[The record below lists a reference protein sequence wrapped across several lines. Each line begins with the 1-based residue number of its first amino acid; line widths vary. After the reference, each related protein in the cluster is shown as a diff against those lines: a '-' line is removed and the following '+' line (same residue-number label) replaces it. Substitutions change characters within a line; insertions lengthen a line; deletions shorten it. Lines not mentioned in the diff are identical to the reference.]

1 MASYTEHLELL
12 KKDPVADGADTFN
25 IQTMLNDNWD
35 KIDDAVAKK
44 ADLGEDG
51 KVIPSQM
58 PAMNYDPAGSAAAVQ
73 VNLAAHMADKNN
85 PHGLD
90 AGDVGARP
98 NTWVPAWGDVTGK
111 PGTFPPSGH
120 NHDASQITSGIL
132 SAARGGTGVGS
143 IAELVA
149 LLKSNNVP
157 QVYVGSYIGTGTYG
171 PDNPTSIT
179 VPFAP
184 KFVSILNFT
193 EGGNILTSNL
203 TKTCLTIATDQ
214 LTTTPAIG
222 KGFGTYINT
231 DSSYGYKSADGKTIY
246 WYIGPNNSFD
256 WRQFNGNGTKY
267 YFIAV
272 A

>member
-25 IQTMLNDNWD
+25 IQTMLNDNWE
-35 KIDDAVAKK
+35 KIDAAVAGK
-44 ADLGEDG
+44 ADVGEDG
-51 KVIPSQM
+51 KIPASQL
-58 PAMNYDPAGSAAAVQ
+58 PEMNYDPAGSAAAVQ

-120 NHDASQITSGIL
+120 THDASQIVSGIL
-132 SAARGGTGVGS
+132 SPARGGTGVGS
-143 IAELVA
+143 IAELIS
-149 LLKSNNVP
+149 LLQSNGIP
-157 QVYVGSYIGTGTYG
+157 RVYIGSYIGTGTYG

-184 KFVSILNFT
+184 KFVSILNFV
-193 EGGNILTSNL
+193 GANILTSEDRL
-203 TKTCLTIATDQ
+203 TCLTIAMDQ
-214 LTTTPAIG
+214 LTTSPQRG
-222 KGFGTYINT
+222 KGFGTYLNV
-231 DSSYGYKSADGKTIY
+231 DSSYGYKSADGKTIS

-256 WRQFNGNGTKY
+256 HRQFNSDGEKY